1 MGLRSSDPH
10 VHSCITFKKKMNMN
24 SRISS
29 GLLPQ
34 KKRPAAFTL
43 IELLVVIAIIAILAA
58 MLLPALSASKE
69 QAQRTKCLSQLRQLG
84 IGMNLYANDNL
95 QYVVAAKPTA
105 DGTPPQ
111 PPCVQFCIY
120 DSSVGPCLAAGIP
133 LNTNGPSVWSC
144 PNVPGV
150 PVPDP
155 GNEQWDIGY
164 QYYGGFT
171 EWTPATGNIPGTHS
185 PVKLT
190 AALPFWCMAA
200 DMICKING
208 VWGGVDTDLVVP
220 AQKACAF
227 YPQHRKGSLPYPE
240 GGNEVFVDCSARF
253 CQVNTMYAFSTWNP
267 GQRTFWIYQSLADIT
282 LPGTLDEIATLKWTP
297 ADQ

>member
-1 MGLRSSDPH
+1 M
-10 VHSCITFKKKMNMN
+10 ITNDKT
-24 SRISS
+24 STAWRGIERRL
-29 GLLPQ
+29 G
-34 KKRPAAFTL
+34 AFTL

-58 MLLPALSASKE
+58 MLLPALASSKE

-84 IGMNLYANDNL
+84 IGINVYANDNL
-95 QYVVAAKPTA
+95 QYVVSAKPTA
-105 DGTPPQ
+105 DGNPPE
-111 PPCVQFCIY
+111 PPWVQFCIY

-155 GNEQWDIGY
+155 ANGQWDIGY

-171 EWTPATGNIPGTHS
+171 EWTPASGTIPGTHS

-190 AALPFWCMAA
+190 ASLPFWCIAA

-208 VWGGVDTDLVVP
+208 VWGGVDTDLVEP
-220 AQKACAF
+220 AQNACKF
-227 YPQHRKGSLPYPE
+227 YPQHRKGSRAYPE

-253 CQVNTMYAFSTWNP
+253 CQANTMYAFSTWNP
-267 GQRTFWIYQSLADIT
+267 GARTFWIYQSLADIT
-282 LPGTLDEIATLKWTP
+282 QPGTLDEIATLKWTP